1 MGGPC
6 TRGTTLYGG
15 VDFGLD
21 RFSLAGA
28 RQISG
33 QRLAGISAAALASR
47 PGLARTLPSA
57 GIAARPGLPSAP
69 FLGRQTMVPWGTAA
83 RAGTRGISCAPLTSM
98 TRAPSF
104 AEPRLAGISAVSAPR
119 GVDLALDEFSLTE
132 PVTTERLC
140 RSWVGNVNLVDDF
153 WKGLDEGSN
162 VSDADQRL
170 LRSVFK
176 HSLCDRRDEGDRF
189 VPPDPS
195 YSYISRLRNIVKE
208 ENEVQMRRREMFFSK
223 RFQEK
228 TPGHPFPSSWTSNFD
243 IARGASSATTKN
255 AEGIHS
261 GAALH
266 LRQDYKS
273 ESGYVAK
280 VLKGVVPVFDEL
292 TEDGTRFRIYR
303 IGNLEVRTTQ
313 EEGASEFVGVIFSVG
328 DRAPRSGF
336 PVPVRKLDDERIVKV
351 TEYVEREPQSNWH
364 RFFVVLETDQ
374 GSMIV
379 TEQRLDGEVA
389 WEENPANLDDRR
401 SFSKVTRSKECG
413 GDVVVSNMRSFPIA
427 EGTPEGSTSNSR
439 RRYAKEAFRR
449 ACGQVVR

>member
-1 MGGPC
+1 M
-6 TRGTTLYGG
+6 
-15 VDFGLD
+15 
-21 RFSLAGA
+21 
-28 RQISG
+28 
-33 QRLAGISAAALASR
+33 
-47 PGLARTLPSA
+47 
-57 GIAARPGLPSAP
+57 
-69 FLGRQTMVPWGTAA
+69 
-83 RAGTRGISCAPLTSM
+83 
-98 TRAPSF
+98 
-104 AEPRLAGISAVSAPR
+104 SAPR